1 MSDYTNLSDRELLA
15 QIKQLEKKGRQ
26 YERKNDYCQALRC
39 YQEADKLRQL
49 KHHVTLVDALTK
61 DQLIEMCTLLV
72 RGLVYSDLCYGISI
86 EMKSQ
91 CDKYGLLSIDLF
103 DQMTTTVKNFSKIIH
118 TIDLPGDIKLSEHYA
133 DIVEEVEDKCSYW
146 IENIIRTAIHK
157 RIEFK

>member
-1 MSDYTNLSDRELLA
+1 M
-15 QIKQLEKKGRQ
+15 
-26 YERKNDYCQALRC
+26 
-39 YQEADKLRQL
+39 
-49 KHHVTLVDALTK
+49 VDALTK

-86 EMKSQ
+86 EIKSQ

-103 DQMTTTVKNFSKIIH
+103 DQMTATVKNFSKIIH
-118 TIDLPGDIKLSEHYA
+118 TIDLPGDLKLSEHYA

-157 RIEFK
+157 RIVFK

>member
-1 MSDYTNLSDRELLA
+1 MSEYTNLSDRELLA

-26 YERKNDYCQALRC
+26 YETKNDYCQALRC
-39 YQEADKLRQL
+39 YQEADNLRRL

-61 DQLIEMCTLLV
+61 EQLIEMCTVLV

-133 DIVEEVEDKCSYW
+133 DIVEEVENKCSYW

>member
-1 MSDYTNLSDRELLA
+1 MSEYTNLSDRELLA
-15 QIKQLEKKGRQ
+15 QIKQLVKKGRQ
-26 YERKNDYCQALRC
+26 FEAKNDYCQALRC

-103 DQMTTTVKNFSKIIH
+103 DQMSTTVKNFSKIIH
-118 TIDLPGDIKLSEHYA
+118 TIDLPGDLKLSEHYA
-133 DIVEEVEDKCSYW
+133 DIVEEVEDKSSYW
-146 IENIIRTAIHK
+146 FENIIRTAIHK
-157 RIEFK
+157 RIKFK

>member
-1 MSDYTNLSDRELLA
+1 MSEYTNLSDRELLA
-15 QIKQLEKKGRQ
+15 QIKQLDKKGRQ
-26 YERKNDYCQALRC
+26 YEAKNDYCQALKY

-103 DQMTTTVKNFSKIIH
+103 DQMSTTVKNFSKIIH
-118 TIDLPGDIKLSEHYA
+118 TIDLPGDLKLSEHYA

>member
-1 MSDYTNLSDRELLA
+1 MSEYTNLSDRELLDLG
-15 QIKQLEKKGRQ
+15 KQLDKKGRQ
-26 YERKNDYCQALRC
+26 YEAKNYYCQALRC

-103 DQMTTTVKNFSKIIH
+103 DQMSTTVKNFSKIIH
-118 TIDLPGDIKLSEHYA
+118 TIDLPGDLKLSEHYA

>member
-1 MSDYTNLSDRELLA
+1 MSEYTNLSDRELLA
-15 QIKQLEKKGRQ
+15 QIKQLDKKGRQ
-26 YERKNDYCQALRC
+26 YEAKNDYCQALRC
-39 YQEADKLRQL
+39 YQEADRLRQL

-61 DQLIEMCTLLV
+61 DQLIEMCTSLV
-72 RGLVYSDLCYGISI
+72 GGLVYADLCYGHSI
-86 EMKSQ
+86 ALNSLAN
-91 CDKYGLLSIDLF
+91 KYGLLSVDLF
-103 DQMTTTVKNFSKIIH
+103 DELRTTTKKYSKIIH

>member
-1 MSDYTNLSDRELLA
+1 MSEYTNLSDRELLA
-15 QIKQLEKKGRQ
+15 QIKQLDKKGRQ
-26 YERKNDYCQALRC
+26 YEAKNDYCQALRC

-91 CDKYGLLSIDLF
+91 CDKYGLLSVDLF
-103 DQMTTTVKNFSKIIH
+103 DQMTNTVKNFSKIIH
-118 TIDLPGDIKLSEHYA
+118 TIDLPGDLKLSEHYA

-146 IENIIRTAIHK
+146 IENIVRTAIHK

>member
-1 MSDYTNLSDRELLA
+1 MSEYTNLSDRELLVK
-15 QIKQLEKKGRQ
+15 IKQLEKKGRQ
-26 YERKNDYCQALRC
+26 YETKNDYCQALLC